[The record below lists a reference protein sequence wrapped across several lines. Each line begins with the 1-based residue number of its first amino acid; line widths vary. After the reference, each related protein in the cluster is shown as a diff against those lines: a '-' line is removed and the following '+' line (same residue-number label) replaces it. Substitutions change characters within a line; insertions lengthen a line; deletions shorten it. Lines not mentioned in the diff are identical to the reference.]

1 MIDPFKRLARKG
13 LFLFDP
19 ETAHGMSIAALKSG
33 LVPAC
38 QLTADPRLRQTVA
51 GLTFENPLGMAAGY
65 DKNAEVP
72 EALLKLGFGLPRSAR

>member
-38 QLTADPRLRQTVA
+38 QLTPDPRLRQTVA
-51 GLTFENPLGMAAGY
+51 
-65 DKNAEVP
+65 
-72 EALLKLGFGLPRSAR
+72 